1 MGRARTIAVFVALLV
16 VGCAIA
22 PDNALAQAKAPAAQ
36 APAAQAPAAQAPAAQ
51 TPAGTK
57 VLHSS
62 NVWNAWEVNGQGGK
76 LCYVSARP
84 TSTQTKPPGVKRG
97 EVYVTISHRIGA
109 TSQVRDEISFHAGYP
124 IKADRN
130 VGAAVDKT
138 KTFDFERRGPA
149 TPELI
154 WSKSPETDKAMIAA
168 MRSGRELVFTGTSQR
183 GTTTVDVFKLDG
195 FVKALDAA
203 NKACGPR

>member
-1 MGRARTIAVFVALLV
+1 MGRARSIAVFVALLV
-16 VGCAIA
+16 VGCTNA
-22 PDNALAQAKAPAAQ
+22 PDIARSQAKAPAQ
-36 APAAQAPAAQAPAAQ
+36 APAAQTPAAQAPAQ

-62 NVWNAWEVNGQGGK
+62 DIWSAWEVSGPSGK
-76 LCYVSARP
+76 LCYISARP

-138 KTFDFERRGPA
+138 KTFDFERRAPA

-154 WSKSPETDKAMIAA
+154 WSKSPETDKAMVAA

-203 NKACGPR
+203 NKACGSR

>member
-1 MGRARTIAVFVALLV
+1 MGRARSIAVFVALLV
-16 VGCAIA
+16 VGCTNA
-22 PDNALAQAKAPAAQ
+22 PDIARAQAKAPAQ
-36 APAAQAPAAQAPAAQ
+36 APAAQTPAAQAPAQ

-62 NVWNAWEVNGQGGK
+62 DIWSAWEVSGPSGK
-76 LCYVSARP
+76 LCYISARP

-138 KTFDFERRGPA
+138 KTFDFERRAPA

-154 WSKSPETDKAMIAA
+154 WSKSPETDKAMVAA

-203 NKACGPR
+203 NKACGSR